1 VGLAKAVE
9 LGLAELDSQA
19 QRLERLRDQLWRS
32 LQVLDGLYL
41 NGHPLQRLPGNLNF
55 SIAGVDGQALLLGLQ
70 PLVAVSSGA
79 ACSSAK
85 VAPSH
90 VLKALGHSDEL
101 AYASLRLG
109 LGRFNTQEEIDQV
122 AQAIVATVQS
132 LQRLPDTVNIN
143 PAMNAA
149 SPLL

>member
-1 VGLAKAVE
+1 
-9 LGLAELDSQA
+9 
-19 QRLERLRDQLWRS
+19 
-32 LQVLDGLYL
+32 
-41 NGHPLQRLPGNLNF
+41 
-55 SIAGVDGQALLLGLQ
+55 
-70 PLVAVSSGA
+70 
-79 ACSSAK
+79 
-85 VAPSH
+85 
-90 VLKALGHSDEL
+90 
-101 AYASLRLG
+101 LG